1 MLKMRVYVKWG
12 SKTPMEDIFVNGEV
26 TGKTRAREK
35 KLTCIMYFYY
45 TFLKNRAMGKL

>member
-1 MLKMRVYVKWG
+1 MWE
-12 SKTPMEDIFVNGEV
+12 SKTPVEDAFHRWRSDGEN
-26 TGKTRAREK
+26 KSKKK